1 MFCPWMRLVQVPCKQ
16 QLTQSQTEDVTLQMS
31 SEHKVETV
39 VLSPGDSTYVRLS
52 ANIYNEVSD
61 YEKLKLLPDILNKL

>member
-1 MFCPWMRLVQVPCKQ
+1 
-16 QLTQSQTEDVTLQMS
+16 MS

-52 ANIYNEVSD
+52 ANIYNEASD

>member
-1 MFCPWMRLVQVPCKQ
+1 
-16 QLTQSQTEDVTLQMS
+16 
-31 SEHKVETV
+31 
-39 VLSPGDSTYVRLS
+39 VRLS